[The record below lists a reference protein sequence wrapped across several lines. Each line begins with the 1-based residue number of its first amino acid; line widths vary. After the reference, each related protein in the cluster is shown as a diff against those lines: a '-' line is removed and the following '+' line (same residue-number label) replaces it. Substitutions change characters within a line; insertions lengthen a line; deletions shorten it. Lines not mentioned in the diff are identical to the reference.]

1 MSVTIKLKRNER
13 VVAVVPEIINGAGFR
28 NTPLWIYIV
37 DNIAG
42 TYREECLQP
51 EEQTDRMRVLFPTL
65 ETAHATMKALVMVN
79 NVVREDIQ
87 PHGY

>member
-1 MSVTIKLKRNER
+1 MSMIKLKRNER
-13 VVAVVPEIINGAGFR
+13 VVAVIPEIITGAGYR
-28 NTPLWIYIV
+28 NSPLWIYIV
-37 DNIAG
+37 DHIAG

-51 EEQTDRMRVLFPTL
+51 EDQNARMRVLFSTL
-65 ETAHATMKALVMVN
+65 EQAHETMKALVILN